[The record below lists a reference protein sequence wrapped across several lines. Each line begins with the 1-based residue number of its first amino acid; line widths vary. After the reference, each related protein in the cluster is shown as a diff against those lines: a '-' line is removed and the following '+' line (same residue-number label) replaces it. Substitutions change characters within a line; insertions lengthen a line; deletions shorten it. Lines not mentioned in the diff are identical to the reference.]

1 MSHGKETLNDA
12 AGAAARAEDGAGD
25 RRHMVWLLAASA
37 VLLIALPFMVYP
49 IFLMK
54 LMCFVL
60 YASAFNLLLGYCG
73 LLSLGHAAFFGG
85 GAYVAALALARWGLA
100 PELALVLGTGF
111 AAVMGLAFGALAI
124 RRRGIYLT
132 MVTLGLAQLVYFV
145 AVSSRYL
152 GAEDGV
158 QGVRR
163 GRFLG
168 VFDLGNDLTLYAV
181 VATVFALAM
190 FVIYRVTFSP
200 FGRVVRAV
208 RGNEARAQSL
218 GIDVSQAKLRIFVLS
233 AALSGLAG
241 SLKAL
246 VFQIATLNDLSLSN
260 SGEVVLMT
268 LIGGVGTF
276 FGPLVGAAVVVIS
289 QNYLAWLGEWVV
301 FCQGLIF
308 VLCVLAFREGIVGV
322 IAKKLRKTL

>member
-1 MSHGKETLNDA
+1 MIS
-12 AGAAARAEDGAGD
+12 
-25 RRHMVWLLAASA
+25 LLAAT
-37 VLLIALPFMVYP
+37 VLLLIVLPFFVYP
-49 IFLMK
+49 IFLLK

-85 GAYVAALALARWGLA
+85 GSYMTALALAQWGMT
-100 PELALVLGTGF
+100 PEVALVLGTGL

-145 AVSSRYL
+145 AVSSPYL
-152 GAEDGV
+152 GAEDGI
-158 QGVRR
+158 QGVKR
-163 GRFLG
+163 GWLFG
-168 VFDLGNDLTLYAV
+168 VFDLSDDSTLYVV
-181 VATVFALAM
+181 VATIFALAILL
-190 FVIYRVTFSP
+190 IYRVTFSP
-200 FGRVVRAV
+200 FGRVVRAL
-208 RGNEARAQSL
+208 RANEARVQSL
-218 GIDVSQAKLRIFVLS
+218 GIDIAQAKLRIFVLS

-276 FGPLVGAAVVVIS
+276 FGPLIGAAVVVIS

-322 IAKKLRKTL
+322 IAKKVKKPL

>member
-1 MSHGKETLNDA
+1 MSHSDQIPNSAGGVPARPAETA
-12 AGAAARAEDGAGD
+12 AN
-25 RRHMVWLLAASA
+25 RRHMAALLA
-37 VLLIALPFMVYP
+37 VTGLLVIVLPFFVYP
-49 IFLMK
+49 IFLLK
-54 LMCFVL
+54 LMCFAL

-85 GAYVAALALARWGLA
+85 GSYVAALALARWGLP
-100 PELALVLGTGF
+100 PEAALFLGTGMG
-111 AAVMGLAFGALAI
+111 AVMGLAFGALAI

-152 GAEDGV
+152 GAEDGI

-163 GRFLG
+163 GWLFG
-168 VFDLGNDLTLYAV
+168 VLDLSDDRTLYVV
-181 VATVFALAM
+181 VATIFTLAIL
-190 FVIYRVTFSP
+190 VIYRITFSP
-200 FGRVVRAV
+200 FGRVVRAL
-208 RGNEARAQSL
+208 RANEARAQSL
-218 GIDVSQAKLRIFVLS
+218 GIDIAQAKLRIFVLS
-233 AALSGLAG
+233 AAFSGLAG
-241 SLKAL
+241 ALKAL

-276 FGPLVGAAVVVIS
+276 FGPLIGAAVVVIS

-301 FCQGLIF
+301 FSQGLIF
-308 VLCVLAFREGIVGV
+308 VVCVLAFREGIVGV
-322 IAKKLRKTL
+322 IAKRVKKPL

>member
-1 MSHGKETLNDA
+1 MIS
-12 AGAAARAEDGAGD
+12 
-25 RRHMVWLLAASA
+25 LLAAT
-37 VLLIALPFMVYP
+37 VLLLIVLPFFVYP
-49 IFLMK
+49 IFLLK

-85 GAYVAALALARWGLA
+85 GSYMTALALAQWGLT
-100 PELALVLGTGF
+100 PEVALVLGTGL

-145 AVSSRYL
+145 AVSSPYL
-152 GAEDGV
+152 GAEDGI
-158 QGVRR
+158 QGVKR
-163 GRFLG
+163 GWLFG
-168 VFDLGNDLTLYAV
+168 VFDLSDDSTLYVV
-181 VATVFALAM
+181 VATIFALAILL
-190 FVIYRVTFSP
+190 IYRVTFSP
-200 FGRVVRAV
+200 FGRVVRAL
-208 RGNEARAQSL
+208 RANEARVQSL
-218 GIDVSQAKLRIFVLS
+218 GIDIAQAKLRIFVLS

-276 FGPLVGAAVVVIS
+276 FGPLIGAAVVVIS

-322 IAKKLRKTL
+322 IAKKVKKPL

>member
-1 MSHGKETLNDA
+1 MSHSVETLNNS
-12 AGAAARAEDGAGD
+12 GGVAARYDEAAPD
-25 RRHMVWLLAASA
+25 RRHMVWLLAALA
-37 VLLIALPFMVYP
+37 LLLIVLPFFVYP
-49 IFLMK
+49 IFLLK

-85 GAYVAALALARWGLA
+85 GAYVTALGLSQWGLT
-100 PELALVLGTGF
+100 PEVALVLGTAGS
-111 AAVMGLAFGALAI
+111 ALIGLAFGVLAI

-132 MVTLGLAQLVYFV
+132 MVTLGLAQLVYFI
-145 AVSSRYL
+145 AVSSPYL
-152 GAEDGV
+152 GAEDGI
-158 QGVRR
+158 QGVKR
-163 GRFLG
+163 GLLFG
-168 VFDLGNDLTLYAV
+168 VLDLSNDSALYAV
-181 VATVFALAM
+181 VAVIFALAM
-190 FVIYRVTFSP
+190 LLIYRVTFSP
-200 FGRVVRAV
+200 FGRVVRAL

-218 GIDVSQAKLRIFVLS
+218 GIDVARAKLRVFVFS

-276 FGPLVGAAVVVIS
+276 FGPMIGAAVVVVS

-322 IAKKLRKTL
+322 ITKKVKKPL